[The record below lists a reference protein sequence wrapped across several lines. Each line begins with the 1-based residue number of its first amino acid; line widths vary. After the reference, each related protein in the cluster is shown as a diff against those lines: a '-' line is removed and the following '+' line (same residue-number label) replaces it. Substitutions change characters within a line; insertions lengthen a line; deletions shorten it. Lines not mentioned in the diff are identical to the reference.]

1 MQPLLFQ
8 SASRNGSVQS
18 GTPVERPSGLPV
30 LFHEKIA
37 PMQSSHSSAQNLRPL
52 IPLADYQ
59 RIFRVIHSVLHS
71 VEADI
76 PAASFFF
83 SVTAAQILKKFY
95 KRNAFP
101 VAGAAFYLIRE
112 DGGGA
117 LSFGSLGDDGQ
128 SVTSHQDAFHA
139 WVQCDGYALDFMAP
153 LFQELLVSAGHALPV
168 PRQMFQKDL
177 QRMSADVQA
186 LAKPGDFYLAS
197 NLELTR
203 ELLQQFMAK
212 KALTNLSQL
221 CLEWFRKPPKVMPD
235 DLALQGADGEV
246 SRIKLQ
252 ATAIEGVW

>member
-1 MQPLLFQ
+1 
-8 SASRNGSVQS
+8 
-18 GTPVERPSGLPV
+18 
-30 LFHEKIA
+30 
-37 PMQSSHSSAQNLRPL
+37 MQSSSSSAQSLRPL

-101 VAGAAFYLIRE
+101 VAGAAFYLISQ

-117 LSFGSLGDDGQ
+117 LSFGTLADDGHTVA
-128 SVTSHQDAFHA
+128 SNHDAFHA
-139 WVQCDGYALDFMAP
+139 WVQCDGYAIDFMAP
-153 LFQELLVSAGHALPV
+153 LFQELLVSAGHPLPV

-177 QRMSADVQA
+177 QRMSESVQT
-186 LAKPGDFYLAS
+186 LAQPGDFHLLP

-221 CLEWFRKPPKVMPD
+221 CLEWFRKPPKAMPA
-235 DLALQGADGEV
+235 DLALQGADGEI
-246 SRIKLQ
+246 SRIQLQ
-252 ATAIEGVW
+252 ATRIDGVW